1 MIDVIS
7 PMLKMFLPFA
17 QKQMGFKEPPK
28 LFLKG
33 SESNAADPLGKT
45 AYYDPKN
52 KSITVY
58 ITGRHPKDVMR
69 SISHELVHHTQNCRG
84 DFANVG
90 EMGKDYAQ
98 NNKHLRE
105 MEREAYEKGNLC
117 FRDWSD
123 SIKNTTYFEHLNKG
137 DNNLMSTKAWKDREI
152 NTLLT
157 ESWGLKMDLEALAE
171 ESDVEE
177 TIEET
182 TEVESATDT
191 TETEISES
199 NDEDVE
205 KKADF
210 TVDQIREA
218 ARRVLTRL
226 KETKKNG

>member
-1 MIDVIS
+1 MIDIIS

-17 QKQMGFKEPPK
+17 QEQMGFKEPPR

-33 SESNAADPLGKT
+33 SDSNASDPLGKT

-69 SISHELVHHTQNCRG
+69 SISHELIHHTQNLRG
-84 DFANVG
+84 DFENVG
-90 EMGKDYAQ
+90 EMGNDYAQ

-137 DNNLMSTKAWKDREI
+137 YNNLMSTKTWKDKEI

-171 ESDVEE
+171 KSDVEE

-182 TEVESATDT
+182 TEADSTTDT
-191 TETEISES
+191 AETEISES

>member
-90 EMGKDYAQ
+90 EMGEDYAQ

-182 TEVESATDT
+182 TEVESTTDT

>member
-1 MIDVIS
+1 
-7 PMLKMFLPFA
+7 
-17 QKQMGFKEPPK
+17 
-28 LFLKG
+28 
-33 SESNAADPLGKT
+33 
-45 AYYDPKN
+45 
-52 KSITVY
+52 
-58 ITGRHPKDVMR
+58 
-69 SISHELVHHTQNCRG
+69 
-84 DFANVG
+84 
-90 EMGKDYAQ
+90 
-98 NNKHLRE
+98 
-105 MEREAYEKGNLC
+105 
-117 FRDWSD
+117 
-123 SIKNTTYFEHLNKG
+123 
-137 DNNLMSTKAWKDREI
+137 MSTKAWKDREI